1 MKKLLSVLFLLSFT
15 LAAVYA
21 QNIQIKGTVV
31 SGTDNEPLPG
41 VNVVVKG
48 NTSTGTITD
57 FNGTF
62 TLSAPAD
69 AILSISYIGFKSQEI
84 AVKGHKD
91 IKIVLQEDSETL
103 DEVVVVGYGVQK
115 KSVVTASIAKVSAD
129 DLASTAPVRMDNALK
144 GLASGVTVTSSSGQP
159 GAAAQI
165 RVRGVGTI
173 RTENGAADPL
183 YIVDGM
189 PLEGGLDY
197 LNPNDIASI
206 EVLKDAASGAVYG
219 ARAANGVILVT
230 TKTGKIG
237 KTKVTYD
244 FSYGWQSAW
253 KKRDVLNA
261 SEYALMINEG
271 AINAG
276 IAPKFS
282 DPYSYGQGTNWQDEV
297 FNNNAP
303 MMNHQVSV
311 SGASEKVNYL
321 FSLGFYTQD
330 GIVGGNFDRS
340 NYERLTLRSN
350 TQYTLFDES
359 KERNWLNSVSGAS
372 EKVNYLF
379 SLGFYT
385 QDGIVGGNF
394 DRSNYERLTLRSNTQ
409 YTLFDESKERNWL
422 NSLKVTSNLSYARI
436 KSTNFDDNS
445 TWGTPLGSV
454 LALSPIL
461 NVYDETEEAIKAQF
475 DKYGTTAEYTPVYD
489 PRNGKLFS
497 IPGEFG
503 EMSNPIAK
511 LSLPGDKH
519 WSHKFVANFSAEL
532 QLWDNLKFKTSYG
545 ADLSF
550 WGYDGY
556 RPLYYL
562 RSGESSTQS
571 SAYSRKEDGTVWQLE
586 NVLMYDK
593 SIDKHSFSVLLGQSA
608 KKSSGSYL
616 YGSRNNITNYSRP
629 YIDASTG
636 LAANA
641 DRDAAGAPSVDATLA
656 SIFARASYNYDERY
670 MLQVTVR
677 RDGSS
682 RFGPNNHYAVF
693 PSFSLG
699 WNLTNEK
706 FMNKRPN
713 WLTTTKIRLSWGK
726 NGNENIGNFKYTVL
740 TSPGNNAIF
749 GSSENVINGVKASG
763 LANPDLK
770 WEESEQLD
778 FGLDF
783 GFFNNA
789 LTFTADYYKKKTNGM
804 LMEMNIP
811 FYVGEAKPI
820 GNVGKMENS
829 GIELEAAYKFRVS
842 DWNFRVSAN
851 ASYLKNKLIEYGNE
865 SGWENLDSFQ
875 GTGDISRAENGKP
888 FPFFYGYKTAGIFQ
902 NTDEVKAYKNDKG
915 ELLQPT
921 AVPGDVRFVDV
932 DGNGIIDANDRTD
945 IGKGMPDWTFGFN
958 LGVSWKNFDLNM
970 MWQGTAGN
978 DIYDATRRTD
988 IATSN
993 LPSWMLNRW
1002 TGEGTSNRIPR
1013 FVQGDNVN
1021 WQSSD
1026 LYVYDGSYLR
1036 LKNIQLGYTLPAA
1049 LTQKVFISSLRFY
1062 VAAENLFTFTKY
1074 HGFDPE
1080 ISSGGTSLGIDYGVY
1095 PQARVWTIG
1104 ASLSF

>member
-359 KERNWLNSVSGAS
+359 KERNWLNS
-372 EKVNYLF
+372 
-379 SLGFYT
+379 
-385 QDGIVGGNF
+385 
-394 DRSNYERLTLRSNTQ
+394 
-409 YTLFDESKERNWL
+409 
-422 NSLKVTSNLSYARI
+422 LKVTSNLSYARI

-445 TWGTPLGSV
+445 TWGTPLGSA

-902 NTDEVKAYKNDKG
+902 NTDEIKAYKNDKG

-1095 PQARVWTIG
+1095 PRARVWTIG

>member
-359 KERNWLNSVSGAS
+359 KERNWLNS
-372 EKVNYLF
+372 
-379 SLGFYT
+379 
-385 QDGIVGGNF
+385 
-394 DRSNYERLTLRSNTQ
+394 
-409 YTLFDESKERNWL
+409 
-422 NSLKVTSNLSYARI
+422 LKVTSNLSYARI

-445 TWGTPLGSV
+445 TWGTPLGSA

-550 WGYDGY
+550 WGYDSY

-682 RFGPNNHYAVF
+682 RFGPNNHYVVF

>member
-62 TLSAPAD
+62 TLSAPTD

-359 KERNWLNSVSGAS
+359 KERNWLNS
-372 EKVNYLF
+372 
-379 SLGFYT
+379 
-385 QDGIVGGNF
+385 
-394 DRSNYERLTLRSNTQ
+394 
-409 YTLFDESKERNWL
+409 
-422 NSLKVTSNLSYARI
+422 LKVTSNLSYARI

-445 TWGTPLGSV
+445 TWGTPLGSA

-875 GTGDISRAENGKP
+875 GCLLYTSDA
-888 FPFFYGYKTAGIFQ
+888 A
-902 NTDEVKAYKNDKG
+902 DE
-915 ELLQPT
+915 
-921 AVPGDVRFVDV
+921 
-932 DGNGIIDANDRTD
+932 
-945 IGKGMPDWTFGFN
+945 
-958 LGVSWKNFDLNM
+958 
-970 MWQGTAGN
+970 
-978 DIYDATRRTD
+978 
-988 IATSN
+988 
-993 LPSWMLNRW
+993 
-1002 TGEGTSNRIPR
+1002 
-1013 FVQGDNVN
+1013 
-1021 WQSSD
+1021 
-1026 LYVYDGSYLR
+1026 
-1036 LKNIQLGYTLPAA
+1036 
-1049 LTQKVFISSLRFY
+1049 
-1062 VAAENLFTFTKY
+1062 
-1074 HGFDPE
+1074 
-1080 ISSGGTSLGIDYGVY
+1080 
-1095 PQARVWTIG
+1095 
-1104 ASLSF
+1104 

>member
-91 IKIVLQEDSETL
+91 IKIVLLEDSETL

-359 KERNWLNSVSGAS
+359 KERNWLNS
-372 EKVNYLF
+372 
-379 SLGFYT
+379 
-385 QDGIVGGNF
+385 
-394 DRSNYERLTLRSNTQ
+394 
-409 YTLFDESKERNWL
+409 
-422 NSLKVTSNLSYARI
+422 LKVTSNLSYARI
-436 KSTNFDDNS
+436 KSTSFDDNS
-445 TWGTPLGSV
+445 TWGTPLGSA

-902 NTDEVKAYKNDKG
+902 NTDEVNAYKNDKG

>member
-359 KERNWLNSVSGAS
+359 KERNWLNS
-372 EKVNYLF
+372 
-379 SLGFYT
+379 
-385 QDGIVGGNF
+385 
-394 DRSNYERLTLRSNTQ
+394 
-409 YTLFDESKERNWL
+409 
-422 NSLKVTSNLSYARI
+422 LKVTSNLSYARI

-445 TWGTPLGSV
+445 TWGTPLGSA

-550 WGYDGY
+550 WGYDSY

-713 WLTTTKIRLSWGK
+713 WRTTTKIRLSWGK

>member
-1 MKKLLSVLFLLSFT
+1 M
-15 LAAVYA
+15 
-21 QNIQIKGTVV
+21 
-31 SGTDNEPLPG
+31 
-41 VNVVVKG
+41 
-48 NTSTGTITD
+48 
-57 FNGTF
+57 
-62 TLSAPAD
+62 
-69 AILSISYIGFKSQEI
+69 
-84 AVKGHKD
+84 
-91 IKIVLQEDSETL
+91 
-103 DEVVVVGYGVQK
+103 
-115 KSVVTASIAKVSAD
+115 
-129 DLASTAPVRMDNALK
+129 
-144 GLASGVTVTSSSGQP
+144 
-159 GAAAQI
+159 
-165 RVRGVGTI
+165 
-173 RTENGAADPL
+173 
-183 YIVDGM
+183 
-189 PLEGGLDY
+189 
-197 LNPNDIASI
+197 
-206 EVLKDAASGAVYG
+206 
-219 ARAANGVILVT
+219 
-230 TKTGKIG
+230 
-237 KTKVTYD
+237 
-244 FSYGWQSAW
+244 
-253 KKRDVLNA
+253 
-261 SEYALMINEG
+261 
-271 AINAG
+271 
-276 IAPKFS
+276 
-282 DPYSYGQGTNWQDEV
+282 
-297 FNNNAP
+297 
-303 MMNHQVSV
+303 
-311 SGASEKVNYL
+311 
-321 FSLGFYTQD
+321 
-330 GIVGGNFDRS
+330 
-340 NYERLTLRSN
+340 
-350 TQYTLFDES
+350 
-359 KERNWLNSVSGAS
+359 
-372 EKVNYLF
+372 
-379 SLGFYT
+379 
-385 QDGIVGGNF
+385 GGNF

-445 TWGTPLGSV
+445 TWGTPLGSA

-789 LTFTADYYKKKTNGM
+789 LSFTADYYKKKTNGM

>member
-173 RTENGAADPL
+173 RTEYGAADPL
-183 YIVDGM
+183 VDGM

-253 KKRDVLNA
+253 KNRGVLNA

-359 KERNWLNSVSGAS
+359 KERNWLNS
-372 EKVNYLF
+372 
-379 SLGFYT
+379 
-385 QDGIVGGNF
+385 
-394 DRSNYERLTLRSNTQ
+394 
-409 YTLFDESKERNWL
+409 
-422 NSLKVTSNLSYARI
+422 LKVTSNLSYARI
-436 KSTNFDDNS
+436 KSTSFDDNS
-445 TWGTPLGSV
+445 TWGTPLGSA

>member
-230 TKTGKIG
+230 TKTGKID

-359 KERNWLNSVSGAS
+359 KERNWLNS
-372 EKVNYLF
+372 
-379 SLGFYT
+379 
-385 QDGIVGGNF
+385 
-394 DRSNYERLTLRSNTQ
+394 
-409 YTLFDESKERNWL
+409 
-422 NSLKVTSNLSYARI
+422 LKVTSNLSYARI
-436 KSTNFDDNS
+436 KSTSFDDNS
-445 TWGTPLGSV
+445 TWGTPLGSA

>member
-359 KERNWLNSVSGAS
+359 KERNWLNS
-372 EKVNYLF
+372 
-379 SLGFYT
+379 
-385 QDGIVGGNF
+385 
-394 DRSNYERLTLRSNTQ
+394 
-409 YTLFDESKERNWL
+409 
-422 NSLKVTSNLSYARI
+422 LKVTSNLSYARI

-445 TWGTPLGSV
+445 TWGTPLGSA

-550 WGYDGY
+550 WGYDSY

-1080 ISSGGTSLGIDYGVY
+1080 ISSGGT
-1095 PQARVWTIG
+1095 
-1104 ASLSF
+1104 

>member
-1 MKKLLSVLFLLSFT
+1 
-15 LAAVYA
+15 
-21 QNIQIKGTVV
+21 
-31 SGTDNEPLPG
+31 
-41 VNVVVKG
+41 
-48 NTSTGTITD
+48 
-57 FNGTF
+57 
-62 TLSAPAD
+62 
-69 AILSISYIGFKSQEI
+69 
-84 AVKGHKD
+84 
-91 IKIVLQEDSETL
+91 
-103 DEVVVVGYGVQK
+103 
-115 KSVVTASIAKVSAD
+115 
-129 DLASTAPVRMDNALK
+129 
-144 GLASGVTVTSSSGQP
+144 
-159 GAAAQI
+159 
-165 RVRGVGTI
+165 
-173 RTENGAADPL
+173 
-183 YIVDGM
+183 
-189 PLEGGLDY
+189 
-197 LNPNDIASI
+197 
-206 EVLKDAASGAVYG
+206 
-219 ARAANGVILVT
+219 
-230 TKTGKIG
+230 
-237 KTKVTYD
+237 
-244 FSYGWQSAW
+244 
-253 KKRDVLNA
+253 
-261 SEYALMINEG
+261 MINEG

-359 KERNWLNSVSGAS
+359 KERNWLNS
-372 EKVNYLF
+372 
-379 SLGFYT
+379 
-385 QDGIVGGNF
+385 
-394 DRSNYERLTLRSNTQ
+394 
-409 YTLFDESKERNWL
+409 
-422 NSLKVTSNLSYARI
+422 LKVTSNLSYARI

-445 TWGTPLGSV
+445 TWGTPLGSA

-550 WGYDGY
+550 WGYDSY

-875 GTGDISRAENGKP
+875 GTGDISRAE
-888 FPFFYGYKTAGIFQ
+888 TA
-902 NTDEVKAYKNDKG
+902 N
-915 ELLQPT
+915 LSLSS
-921 AVPGDVRFVDV
+921 
-932 DGNGIIDANDRTD
+932 TD
-945 IGKGMPDWTFGFN
+945 IRQ
-958 LGVSWKNFDLNM
+958 LVSS
-970 MWQGTAGN
+970 
-978 DIYDATRRTD
+978 RT
-988 IATSN
+988 
-993 LPSWMLNRW
+993 
-1002 TGEGTSNRIPR
+1002 
-1013 FVQGDNVN
+1013 Q
-1021 WQSSD
+1021 
-1026 LYVYDGSYLR
+1026 
-1036 LKNIQLGYTLPAA
+1036 
-1049 LTQKVFISSLRFY
+1049 
-1062 VAAENLFTFTKY
+1062 TK
-1074 HGFDPE
+1074 
-1080 ISSGGTSLGIDYGVY
+1080 
-1095 PQARVWTIG
+1095 
-1104 ASLSF
+1104 

>member
-359 KERNWLNSVSGAS
+359 KERNWLNS
-372 EKVNYLF
+372 
-379 SLGFYT
+379 
-385 QDGIVGGNF
+385 
-394 DRSNYERLTLRSNTQ
+394 
-409 YTLFDESKERNWL
+409 
-422 NSLKVTSNLSYARI
+422 LKVTSNLSYARI
-436 KSTNFDDNS
+436 KGTSFDDNS
-445 TWGTPLGSV
+445 TGGTPLGSA

>member
-359 KERNWLNSVSGAS
+359 KERNWLNS
-372 EKVNYLF
+372 
-379 SLGFYT
+379 
-385 QDGIVGGNF
+385 
-394 DRSNYERLTLRSNTQ
+394 
-409 YTLFDESKERNWL
+409 
-422 NSLKVTSNLSYARI
+422 LKVTSNLSYARI
-436 KSTNFDDNS
+436 KSTSFDDNS
-445 TWGTPLGSV
+445 TWGTPLGSA

-958 LGVSWKNFDLNM
+958 LGVNWKNFDLNM

>member
-1 MKKLLSVLFLLSFT
+1 
-15 LAAVYA
+15 
-21 QNIQIKGTVV
+21 
-31 SGTDNEPLPG
+31 
-41 VNVVVKG
+41 
-48 NTSTGTITD
+48 
-57 FNGTF
+57 
-62 TLSAPAD
+62 
-69 AILSISYIGFKSQEI
+69 
-84 AVKGHKD
+84 
-91 IKIVLQEDSETL
+91 
-103 DEVVVVGYGVQK
+103 
-115 KSVVTASIAKVSAD
+115 
-129 DLASTAPVRMDNALK
+129 
-144 GLASGVTVTSSSGQP
+144 
-159 GAAAQI
+159 
-165 RVRGVGTI
+165 
-173 RTENGAADPL
+173 
-183 YIVDGM
+183 
-189 PLEGGLDY
+189 
-197 LNPNDIASI
+197 
-206 EVLKDAASGAVYG
+206 
-219 ARAANGVILVT
+219 
-230 TKTGKIG
+230 
-237 KTKVTYD
+237 
-244 FSYGWQSAW
+244 
-253 KKRDVLNA
+253 
-261 SEYALMINEG
+261 MINEG

-359 KERNWLNSVSGAS
+359 KERNWLNS
-372 EKVNYLF
+372 
-379 SLGFYT
+379 
-385 QDGIVGGNF
+385 
-394 DRSNYERLTLRSNTQ
+394 
-409 YTLFDESKERNWL
+409 
-422 NSLKVTSNLSYARI
+422 LKVTSNLSYARI

-445 TWGTPLGSV
+445 TWGTPLGSA

-978 DIYDATRRTD
+978 DIYDATRRAD

>member
-1 MKKLLSVLFLLSFT
+1 M
-15 LAAVYA
+15 
-21 QNIQIKGTVV
+21 
-31 SGTDNEPLPG
+31 
-41 VNVVVKG
+41 
-48 NTSTGTITD
+48 
-57 FNGTF
+57 
-62 TLSAPAD
+62 
-69 AILSISYIGFKSQEI
+69 
-84 AVKGHKD
+84 
-91 IKIVLQEDSETL
+91 
-103 DEVVVVGYGVQK
+103 VVVGYGVQK

-359 KERNWLNSVSGAS
+359 KERNWLNS
-372 EKVNYLF
+372 
-379 SLGFYT
+379 
-385 QDGIVGGNF
+385 
-394 DRSNYERLTLRSNTQ
+394 
-409 YTLFDESKERNWL
+409 
-422 NSLKVTSNLSYARI
+422 LKVTSNLSYARI

-445 TWGTPLGSV
+445 TWGTPLGSA

>member
-276 IAPKFS
+276 LAPKFS

-359 KERNWLNSVSGAS
+359 KERNWLNS
-372 EKVNYLF
+372 
-379 SLGFYT
+379 
-385 QDGIVGGNF
+385 
-394 DRSNYERLTLRSNTQ
+394 
-409 YTLFDESKERNWL
+409 
-422 NSLKVTSNLSYARI
+422 LKVTSNLSYARI

-445 TWGTPLGSV
+445 TWGTPLGSA

-550 WGYDGY
+550 WGYDSY

>member
-15 LAAVYA
+15 LASAVYA
-21 QNIQIKGTVV
+21 QDIQIKGTVV

-359 KERNWLNSVSGAS
+359 KERNWLNS
-372 EKVNYLF
+372 
-379 SLGFYT
+379 
-385 QDGIVGGNF
+385 
-394 DRSNYERLTLRSNTQ
+394 
-409 YTLFDESKERNWL
+409 
-422 NSLKVTSNLSYARI
+422 LKVTSNLSYARI

-445 TWGTPLGSV
+445 TWGTPLGSA

>member
-359 KERNWLNSVSGAS
+359 KERNWLNS
-372 EKVNYLF
+372 
-379 SLGFYT
+379 
-385 QDGIVGGNF
+385 
-394 DRSNYERLTLRSNTQ
+394 
-409 YTLFDESKERNWL
+409 
-422 NSLKVTSNLSYARI
+422 LKVTSNLSYARI

-445 TWGTPLGSV
+445 TWGTPLGSA

-713 WLTTTKIRLSWGK
+713 WLTTTKIRLSWGR

>member
-1 MKKLLSVLFLLSFT
+1 MLPQIDVLIAYFFSRFDVFMNNIIYQTIYHLTLCLHRSVANRKTSIVNLNLVKLMKKLLSVLFLLSFT

-359 KERNWLNSVSGAS
+359 KERNWLNS
-372 EKVNYLF
+372 
-379 SLGFYT
+379 
-385 QDGIVGGNF
+385 
-394 DRSNYERLTLRSNTQ
+394 
-409 YTLFDESKERNWL
+409 
-422 NSLKVTSNLSYARI
+422 LKVTSNLSYARI

-445 TWGTPLGSV
+445 TWGTPLGSA

>member
-359 KERNWLNSVSGAS
+359 KERNWLNS
-372 EKVNYLF
+372 
-379 SLGFYT
+379 
-385 QDGIVGGNF
+385 
-394 DRSNYERLTLRSNTQ
+394 
-409 YTLFDESKERNWL
+409 
-422 NSLKVTSNLSYARI
+422 LKVTSNLSYARI

-445 TWGTPLGSV
+445 TWGTPLGSA

-851 ASYLKNKLIEYGNE
+851 ASYMKNKLIEYGNE

-921 AVPGDVRFVDV
+921 AVSGDVRFVDV

>member
-359 KERNWLNSVSGAS
+359 KERNWLNS
-372 EKVNYLF
+372 
-379 SLGFYT
+379 
-385 QDGIVGGNF
+385 
-394 DRSNYERLTLRSNTQ
+394 
-409 YTLFDESKERNWL
+409 
-422 NSLKVTSNLSYARI
+422 LKVTSNLSYARI

-445 TWGTPLGSV
+445 TWGTPLGSA

-593 SIDKHSFSVLLGQSA
+593 SIEKHSFSVLLGQSA

>member
-197 LNPNDIASI
+197 LNPNGIASI

-359 KERNWLNSVSGAS
+359 KERNWLNS
-372 EKVNYLF
+372 
-379 SLGFYT
+379 
-385 QDGIVGGNF
+385 
-394 DRSNYERLTLRSNTQ
+394 
-409 YTLFDESKERNWL
+409 
-422 NSLKVTSNLSYARI
+422 LKVTSNLSYARI

-445 TWGTPLGSV
+445 TWGTPLGSA

>member
-173 RTENGAADPL
+173 RIENGAADPL

-359 KERNWLNSVSGAS
+359 KERNWLNS
-372 EKVNYLF
+372 
-379 SLGFYT
+379 
-385 QDGIVGGNF
+385 
-394 DRSNYERLTLRSNTQ
+394 
-409 YTLFDESKERNWL
+409 
-422 NSLKVTSNLSYARI
+422 LKVTSNLSYARI

-445 TWGTPLGSV
+445 TWGTPLGSA

-921 AVPGDVRFVDV
+921 AVSGDVRFVDV

-1080 ISSGGTSLGIDYGVY
+1080 ISSGGTSLGIDYGIY

>member
-359 KERNWLNSVSGAS
+359 KERNWLNS
-372 EKVNYLF
+372 
-379 SLGFYT
+379 
-385 QDGIVGGNF
+385 
-394 DRSNYERLTLRSNTQ
+394 
-409 YTLFDESKERNWL
+409 
-422 NSLKVTSNLSYARI
+422 LKVTSNLSYARI

-445 TWGTPLGSV
+445 TWGTPLGSA

-958 LGVSWKNFDLNM
+958 LGVNWKNFDLNM

>member
-359 KERNWLNSVSGAS
+359 KERNWLNS
-372 EKVNYLF
+372 
-379 SLGFYT
+379 
-385 QDGIVGGNF
+385 
-394 DRSNYERLTLRSNTQ
+394 
-409 YTLFDESKERNWL
+409 
-422 NSLKVTSNLSYARI
+422 LKVTSNLSYARI

-445 TWGTPLGSV
+445 TWGTPLGSA

-550 WGYDGY
+550 WGYDSY

-670 MLQVTVR
+670 MLQVIVR

>member
-1 MKKLLSVLFLLSFT
+1 
-15 LAAVYA
+15 
-21 QNIQIKGTVV
+21 
-31 SGTDNEPLPG
+31 
-41 VNVVVKG
+41 
-48 NTSTGTITD
+48 
-57 FNGTF
+57 
-62 TLSAPAD
+62 
-69 AILSISYIGFKSQEI
+69 
-84 AVKGHKD
+84 
-91 IKIVLQEDSETL
+91 
-103 DEVVVVGYGVQK
+103 
-115 KSVVTASIAKVSAD
+115 
-129 DLASTAPVRMDNALK
+129 MDNALK

-359 KERNWLNSVSGAS
+359 KERNWLNS
-372 EKVNYLF
+372 
-379 SLGFYT
+379 
-385 QDGIVGGNF
+385 
-394 DRSNYERLTLRSNTQ
+394 
-409 YTLFDESKERNWL
+409 
-422 NSLKVTSNLSYARI
+422 LKVTSNLSYARI
-436 KSTNFDDNS
+436 KSTSFDDNS
-445 TWGTPLGSV
+445 TWGTPLGSA

-958 LGVSWKNFDLNM
+958 LGVSWKSFDLNM

-1049 LTQKVFISSLRFY
+1049 LTQKVFISSLR
-1062 VAAENLFTFTKY
+1062 L
-1074 HGFDPE
+1074 
-1080 ISSGGTSLGIDYGVY
+1080 SLIH
-1095 PQARVWTIG
+1095 I
-1104 ASLSF
+1104 

>member
-1 MKKLLSVLFLLSFT
+1 
-15 LAAVYA
+15 
-21 QNIQIKGTVV
+21 
-31 SGTDNEPLPG
+31 
-41 VNVVVKG
+41 
-48 NTSTGTITD
+48 
-57 FNGTF
+57 
-62 TLSAPAD
+62 
-69 AILSISYIGFKSQEI
+69 
-84 AVKGHKD
+84 
-91 IKIVLQEDSETL
+91 
-103 DEVVVVGYGVQK
+103 
-115 KSVVTASIAKVSAD
+115 
-129 DLASTAPVRMDNALK
+129 
-144 GLASGVTVTSSSGQP
+144 
-159 GAAAQI
+159 
-165 RVRGVGTI
+165 
-173 RTENGAADPL
+173 
-183 YIVDGM
+183 
-189 PLEGGLDY
+189 
-197 LNPNDIASI
+197 
-206 EVLKDAASGAVYG
+206 
-219 ARAANGVILVT
+219 
-230 TKTGKIG
+230 
-237 KTKVTYD
+237 
-244 FSYGWQSAW
+244 
-253 KKRDVLNA
+253 
-261 SEYALMINEG
+261 
-271 AINAG
+271 
-276 IAPKFS
+276 
-282 DPYSYGQGTNWQDEV
+282 
-297 FNNNAP
+297 
-303 MMNHQVSV
+303 
-311 SGASEKVNYL
+311 
-321 FSLGFYTQD
+321 
-330 GIVGGNFDRS
+330 
-340 NYERLTLRSN
+340 
-350 TQYTLFDES
+350 
-359 KERNWLNSVSGAS
+359 
-372 EKVNYLF
+372 
-379 SLGFYT
+379 
-385 QDGIVGGNF
+385 
-394 DRSNYERLTLRSNTQ
+394 
-409 YTLFDESKERNWL
+409 
-422 NSLKVTSNLSYARI
+422 
-436 KSTNFDDNS
+436 
-445 TWGTPLGSV
+445 
-454 LALSPIL
+454 SPIL

>member
-359 KERNWLNSVSGAS
+359 KERNWLNS
-372 EKVNYLF
+372 
-379 SLGFYT
+379 
-385 QDGIVGGNF
+385 
-394 DRSNYERLTLRSNTQ
+394 
-409 YTLFDESKERNWL
+409 
-422 NSLKVTSNLSYARI
+422 LKVTSNLSYARI

-445 TWGTPLGSV
+445 TWGTPLGSA

-842 DWNFRVSAN
+842 D
-851 ASYLKNKLIEYGNE
+851 
-865 SGWENLDSFQ
+865 
-875 GTGDISRAENGKP
+875 
-888 FPFFYGYKTAGIFQ
+888 
-902 NTDEVKAYKNDKG
+902 
-915 ELLQPT
+915 
-921 AVPGDVRFVDV
+921 
-932 DGNGIIDANDRTD
+932 
-945 IGKGMPDWTFGFN
+945 
-958 LGVSWKNFDLNM
+958 
-970 MWQGTAGN
+970 
-978 DIYDATRRTD
+978 
-988 IATSN
+988 
-993 LPSWMLNRW
+993 
-1002 TGEGTSNRIPR
+1002 
-1013 FVQGDNVN
+1013 
-1021 WQSSD
+1021 
-1026 LYVYDGSYLR
+1026 
-1036 LKNIQLGYTLPAA
+1036 
-1049 LTQKVFISSLRFY
+1049 
-1062 VAAENLFTFTKY
+1062 
-1074 HGFDPE
+1074 
-1080 ISSGGTSLGIDYGVY
+1080 
-1095 PQARVWTIG
+1095 
-1104 ASLSF
+1104 

>member
-271 AINAG
+271 AINTG

-359 KERNWLNSVSGAS
+359 KERNWLNS
-372 EKVNYLF
+372 
-379 SLGFYT
+379 
-385 QDGIVGGNF
+385 
-394 DRSNYERLTLRSNTQ
+394 
-409 YTLFDESKERNWL
+409 
-422 NSLKVTSNLSYARI
+422 LKVTSNLSYARI

-445 TWGTPLGSV
+445 TWGTPLGSA

>member
-129 DLASTAPVRMDNALK
+129 DLASTAQVRMDNALK

-359 KERNWLNSVSGAS
+359 KERNWLNS
-372 EKVNYLF
+372 
-379 SLGFYT
+379 
-385 QDGIVGGNF
+385 
-394 DRSNYERLTLRSNTQ
+394 
-409 YTLFDESKERNWL
+409 
-422 NSLKVTSNLSYARI
+422 LKVTSNLSYARI

-445 TWGTPLGSV
+445 TWGTPLGSA

-921 AVPGDVRFVDV
+921 AVSGDVRFVDV

>member
-359 KERNWLNSVSGAS
+359 KERNWLNS
-372 EKVNYLF
+372 
-379 SLGFYT
+379 
-385 QDGIVGGNF
+385 
-394 DRSNYERLTLRSNTQ
+394 
-409 YTLFDESKERNWL
+409 
-422 NSLKVTSNLSYARI
+422 LKVTSNLSYARI

-445 TWGTPLGSV
+445 TWGTPLGSA

-693 PSFSLG
+693 PPFSLG